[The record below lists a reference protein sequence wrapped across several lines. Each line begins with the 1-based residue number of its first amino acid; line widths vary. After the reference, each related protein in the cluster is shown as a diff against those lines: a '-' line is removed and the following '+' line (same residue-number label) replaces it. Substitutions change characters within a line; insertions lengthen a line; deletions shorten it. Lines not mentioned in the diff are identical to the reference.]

1 MRESEIGRRLGSL
14 QVAWVT
20 VFLFSVTVLAF
31 SQKEPDPWLLKTN
44 VGNNALNSHTTHEDL
59 IRVFGVA
66 NLEEQ
71 DGIDGM
77 SGDTEYGTVIF
88 PKDTERT
95 IEILW
100 QTSDKKVPIRLT
112 IRGQKSK
119 WKADRGISLGTSLNE
134 LEQLNGRS
142 FRLTGF
148 AWDYSG
154 TITSWE
160 GGSLDSDL
168 QAPGGVVLRLDAP
181 MDKLTEAES
190 RQIQGDGEF
199 SSRHPIMKK
208 LNPRVY
214 EIVWSFL

>member
-1 MRESEIGRRLGSL
+1 MREPETGRRLGGL
-14 QVAWVT
+14 QVVWFTA
-20 VFLFSVTVLAF
+20 FLFSVTALAF
-31 SQKEPDPWLLKTN
+31 GQKEADPWLLKTN
-44 VGNNALNSHTTHEDL
+44 AGSDALNSHTTHEDL
-59 IRVFGVA
+59 IRVFGAA
-66 NLEEQ
+66 NVVEQ

-77 SGDTEYGTVIF
+77 SGDMEYGTVLF
-88 PKDTERT
+88 PKDPERT

-100 QTSDKKVPIRLT
+100 QTSDKKVPISLT
-112 IRGQKSK
+112 IRGLKSK

-134 LEQLNGRS
+134 LEKLNGRP
-142 FRLTGF
+142 FRLRGF

-154 TITSWE
+154 TVASWE
-160 GGSLDSDL
+160 EGSLDSDL

-181 MDKLTEAES
+181 MDKLTETES
-190 RQIQGDGEF
+190 REVQGDGEF